1 MIEESP
7 ARVVMDD
14 GDLAAYLQEMERQA
28 DSYRSSDL
36 ADEQEAALDFYEAR
50 PFGDEEEGRSQVVVP
65 VVQEVCDYM
74 GVSVLRTFISGDRV
88 VEFEPNDPDT
98 EDAAEEASEAVNH
111 VFMREQDGYK
121 VLHDWLKSGLIEKI
135 GVVKTTCQEDEKRS
149 RRNITVSED
158 ELVMFMEQP
167 DSVIGVDDNGDGTF
181 SVKIEEVKKRKRYL
195 DIPIPNYE
203 FLFSSR
209 TRHED
214 ESEYLA
220 HRSKKTVSDLIEM
233 GFERDKV
240 DQLPSYDSVS
250 DGREAATWED
260 EWNQSPN
267 ENIPGLRKVTLL
279 EEYARIDYD
288 GDGVAELLRVYRVG
302 KVILEAE
309 EVDEQPFVVFCPFP
323 RQHRMV
329 GNSLADKV
337 MDIQRNKSVIMRQA
351 FDAMYLSND
360 PKLWLPQ
367 ESSTD
372 DTLDDLL
379 TKGPGVI
386 VRGKGQA
393 PQPLVSPFE
402 PGKIIAIMDLMSG
415 EQESRTGITRL
426 NQGLDAEAM
435 NKTATGMALQSSQG
449 QQMEE
454 FVARNFAEALARL
467 FMKKLRLMIEHGDPV
482 MMRVDGEFRQA
493 DPSSWTD
500 DVGISIRVGLG
511 SGKKEAR
518 LAARLQ
524 VAQLQSEAYAAGTG
538 LVDAKKLYNSGAG
551 IVRDA
556 GLGDPNDFWIDPDS
570 AGGQPQGEKPDPET
584 AKAQADAQM
593 QAAKLQ
599 GEQALAGQKMQ
610 MMREESS
617 LKLQLAREQA
627 EAEAQLARDKADFEA
642 DLARERMAQEGELAR
657 QRMELEASMAAHKA
671 DLAERSAMSK
681 NRPGGDL
688 SK

>member
-1 MIEESP
+1 
-7 ARVVMDD
+7 
-14 GDLAAYLQEMERQA
+14 
-28 DSYRSSDL
+28 
-36 ADEQEAALDFYEAR
+36 
-50 PFGDEEEGRSQVVVP
+50 
-65 VVQEVCDYM
+65 
-74 GVSVLRTFISGDRV
+74 
-88 VEFEPNDPDT
+88 
-98 EDAAEEASEAVNH
+98 
-111 VFMREQDGYK
+111 
-121 VLHDWLKSGLIEKI
+121 
-135 GVVKTTCQEDEKRS
+135 
-149 RRNITVSED
+149 
-158 ELVMFMEQP
+158 
-167 DSVIGVDDNGDGTF
+167 
-181 SVKIEEVKKRKRYL
+181 
-195 DIPIPNYE
+195 
-203 FLFSSR
+203 
-209 TRHED
+209 
-214 ESEYLA
+214 
-220 HRSKKTVSDLIEM
+220 
-233 GFERDKV
+233 
-240 DQLPSYDSVS
+240 
-250 DGREAATWED
+250 
-260 EWNQSPN
+260 
-267 ENIPGLRKVTLL
+267 
-279 EEYARIDYD
+279 
-288 GDGVAELLRVYRVG
+288 
-302 KVILEAE
+302 
-309 EVDEQPFVVFCPFP
+309 
-323 RQHRMV
+323 
-329 GNSLADKV
+329 
-337 MDIQRNKSVIMRQA
+337 
-351 FDAMYLSND
+351 
-360 PKLWLPQ
+360 
-367 ESSTD
+367 
-372 DTLDDLL
+372 
-379 TKGPGVI
+379 
-386 VRGKGQA
+386 
-393 PQPLVSPFE
+393 
-402 PGKIIAIMDLMSG
+402 
-415 EQESRTGITRL
+415 
-426 NQGLDAEAM
+426 
-435 NKTATGMALQSSQG
+435 
-449 QQMEE
+449 MEE